1 MLSTGWYQLSLCSPL
16 RLGVSNPGCALLTLP
31 AGRRCYSTM
40 GGHRLS
46 FVSISSCSTCCGPT
60 TGSGWILGLRH
71 IKFAFSPKASFGAL
85 ISSTGAFARC
95 GPTTGSGW
103 ILGLR
108 HIEFA
113 FSPKASFGALI
124 SPTGIFAS
132 RRLDQPKTAW
142 GRGRPPFEP
151 HPLPG
156 RAGGAQRLSCRDI
169 RPPWAMYPQLD
180 SSRFLLGRPP
190 WVGWQALRLL
200 AHHLRLATRVESRAP
215 VEVVNPRRRVCPCTG
230 ASLTGGSCRC
240 LRSRRLRAGKRRA
253 LRTFRLRRLLI
264 LWSAMDTWARKGG
277 VARRRLGL
285 SSLTMLITVIAM
297 LPRPLALR
305 I

>member
-1 MLSTGWYQLSLCSPL
+1 MRILRISRADPPRRLLRALPSMLGIGQKL
-16 RLGVSNPGCALLTLP
+16 RALKGSACPISSINRERMTSAP
-31 AGRRCYSTM
+31 TM
-40 GGHRLS
+40 GWHRLS

-85 ISSTGAFARC
+85 IS
-95 GPTTGSGW
+95 
-103 ILGLR
+103 
-108 HIEFA
+108 
-113 FSPKASFGALI
+113 
-124 SPTGIFAS
+124 PTGIFAS
-132 RRLDQPKTAW
+132 HRLDQPKTAW

-215 VEVVNPRRRVCPCTG
+215 VEVVNPRRRVCPCTR

-264 LWSAMDTWARKGG
+264 LWSAMDTWARKRG

-297 LPRPLALR
+297 LPRPLALL

>member
-1 MLSTGWYQLSLCSPL
+1 MLLGMGAACYHGRMSNGAVTHANSADIACRPASEASSGAPLDAGNWSKASSPQGLSLPNIQYQQGADDFCAYHGWAS
-16 RLGVSNPGCALLTLP
+16 ALLCFNLFVLHVLWPHYWIWMDPRAAAHQVRLLSEGFIRSVDLP
-31 AGRRCYSTM
+31 HGDLRKSSAGPAEDGLGAGPPALRAAPSAGQGR
-40 GGHRLS
+40 G
-46 FVSISSCSTCCGPT
+46 CST
-60 TGSGWILGLRH
+60 SILPRH
-71 IKFAFSPKASFGAL
+71 
-85 ISSTGAFARC
+85 ST
-95 GPTTGSGW
+95 
-103 ILGLR
+103 
-108 HIEFA
+108 
-113 FSPKASFGALI
+113 
-124 SPTGIFAS
+124 
-132 RRLDQPKTAW
+132 
-142 GRGRPPFEP
+142 
-151 HPLPG
+151 
-156 RAGGAQRLSCRDI
+156 
-169 RPPWAMYPQLD
+169 PWAMYPQLD

-215 VEVVNPRRRVCPCTG
+215 VEVVNPRRRVCPCTR

-264 LWSAMDTWARKGG
+264 LWSAMDTWARKRG